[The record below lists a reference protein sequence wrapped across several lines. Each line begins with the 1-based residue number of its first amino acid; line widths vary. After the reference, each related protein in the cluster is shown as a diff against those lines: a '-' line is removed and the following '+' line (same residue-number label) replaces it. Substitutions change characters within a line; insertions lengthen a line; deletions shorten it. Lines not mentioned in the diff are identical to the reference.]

1 VKDASGKSLLETGA
15 VAWINELSNGPAHT
29 HEDKPHTIIG
39 SLGGYFKQGQLVQYA
54 KGTPHNVLL
63 TAIAQAMGMQTDH
76 YGGADAGLKGGEV
89 SLIKA

>member
-1 VKDASGKSLLETGA
+1 MTTYGREGRERQELARNGA

-29 HEDKPHTIIG
+29 HEGQAHTIIG
-39 SLGGYFKQGQLVQYA
+39 SLGGYFKQVQLVQYA

-76 YGGADAGLKGGEV
+76 YGGADA
-89 SLIKA
+89 A